1 MSGVPEG
8 RSFMDFVHPSDQ
20 TRLTDAMKAAEQ
32 ACLAAAGEERRGSNI
47 SRSVAP
53 AVHVSLVDVN
63 RCIVD
68 VQIFVGSCMDV
79 LGCVTH
85 HLGICEQSHGDR
97 VSQQMSARPAT

>member
-32 ACLAAAGEERRGSNI
+32 ACLAATGEERRGSNI
-47 SRSVAP
+47 APSVAP
-53 AVHVSLVDVN
+53 AVHVSLIDVN
-63 RCIVD
+63 RCSVD

-85 HLGICEQSHGDR
+85 HLGLRSPDPLE
-97 VSQQMSARPAT
+97 PAKSPPKIK